1 MCFTALWKGI
11 SLTSSYQ
18 EQALMPQARRY
29 SLAGR
34 EIAAVKNLNGSAV
47 AFDWRYLA
55 KLMLV

>member
-1 MCFTALWKGI
+1 
-11 SLTSSYQ
+11 
-18 EQALMPQARRY
+18 MPQARRY